1 MQSSVDDCH
10 KLIIDQLQMS
20 LAHTPAFD
28 SGLTVNMNIGQSIDR
43 TGGIYEYSRLKGIDP
58 SGMVAFPEG
67 VCCMRQL
74 GMSFPEQKSLGQAL
88 IFLCSAQR
96 ENE

>member
-43 TGGIYEYSRLKGIDP
+43 TGGIYEYSRLKGITLQAWSP
-58 SGMVAFPEG
+58 FQKGYA
-67 VCCMRQL
+67 VCGSWECH
-74 GMSFPEQKSLGQAL
+74 SLT
-88 IFLCSAQR
+88 R
-96 ENE
+96 KV